1 MVRRAFLVPTQKQ
14 RAGFA
19 RDLDEDACFVPGMGD
34 AVTEGDGAGAE
45 SAAQMQFDET
55 GVE

>member
-1 MVRRAFLVPTQKQ
+1 MCI
-14 RAGFA
+14 
-19 RDLDEDACFVPGMGD
+19 RDSACFVPGMGD